1 MPDDAHMAIPVNPD
15 DTLAR
20 YASAWITLKCRGCG
34 RRHELPAT
42 ELARRIGW
50 QTPFERT
57 QERLRCT
64 CCGRRSPM
72 VQVGWDT
79 KPARWRSP
87 R

>member
-1 MPDDAHMAIPVNPD
+1 MAIPVNPD

-34 RRHELPAT
+34 RRHEVAAAD
-42 ELARRIGW
+42 LAGHVGW
-50 QTPFERT
+50 QTPFDRARERFKC
-57 QERLRCT
+57 RS
-64 CCGRRSPM
+64 CGRRAPD

-79 KPARWRSP
+79 RPARWRPP

>member
-1 MPDDAHMAIPVNPD
+1 MAIPIRPD

-34 RRHELPAT
+34 RRHELPAAK
-42 ELARRIGW
+42 LADRIGW
-50 QTPFERT
+50 KTPLGATVSRF
-57 QERLRCT
+57 RCSQ
-64 CCGRRSPM
+64 CGRREPH

-79 KPARWRSP
+79 KPQGWRSP

>member
-1 MPDDAHMAIPVNPD
+1 MAIPVNPD

-34 RRHELPAT
+34 RRHELPAS
-42 ELARRIGW
+42 ELAGRVGW
-50 QTPFERT
+50 KTTFAQSGPKM
-57 QERLRCT
+57 RCT
-64 CCGRRSPM
+64 RCGRRGPN

-79 KPARWRSP
+79 RPAGWRSP